1 MTTVSSRRYY
11 PGHNYCIQCTV
22 PGQDYCS
29 IRFLKH
35 QHTGAAPWVA
45 SHAFMASFWDEARKW
60 TFITWGICPPLNLK
74 CARLFGMEKE
84 RPDDLLNIFY

>member
-11 PGHNYCIQCTV
+11 PGHNYCIQCSV

-35 QHTGAAPWVA
+35 RDTGAAPWVA
-45 SHAFMASFWDEARKW
+45 SHSHAFLIIS
-60 TFITWGICPPLNLK
+60 LK
-74 CARLFGMEKE
+74 EELG
-84 RPDDLLNIFY
+84 LG